1 MNFAA
6 WAGKRSKWSPEA
18 IVPSNTRPGGEPPRN
33 TDCSPRAAPIT
44 TGRERVL
51 SSRVACRRCPR
62 GLRRYGRSGPTSVA
76 QFFSVHPENPQPR
89 LIRQAVDIIRGGGV
103 IAYPTDSCYALGC
116 HIGDKAAMER
126 IRRIRDVDER
136 HHFTLVCRNLSEV
149 GQFAK
154 VDNIQYR
161 LIRAN
166 TPGSYT
172 FILRATRD
180 VPRRLLHPR
189 HTIGVRIPDHTV
201 AMALLDELGE
211 PLLSSTLILPAHGV
225 ALNDAQEI
233 RRFLEHQVD
242 LVIDSGPCDGE
253 VTTVIDLAT
262 DAPRLVREGRGDIRP
277 FGFVKEAL
285 H

>member
-1 MNFAA
+1 M
-6 WAGKRSKWSPEA
+6 
-18 IVPSNTRPGGEPPRN
+18 
-33 TDCSPRAAPIT
+33 
-44 TGRERVL
+44 
-51 SSRVACRRCPR
+51 
-62 GLRRYGRSGPTSVA
+62 A
-76 QFFSVHPENPQPR
+76 QFFAVHPDNPQPR
-89 LIRQAVDIIRGGGV
+89 LIRAAVEIVRAGGV

-126 IRRIRDVDER
+126 IRRIRNVDER
-136 HHFTLVCRNLSEV
+136 HHLTLVCRDLAEI

-161 LIRAN
+161 LIKAN

-189 HTIGVRIPDHTV
+189 HTIGVRIPHHTV
-201 AMALLDELGE
+201 AQALLAALGE
-211 PLLSSTLILPAHGV
+211 PLLSSTLILPDHGQ
-225 ALNDAQEI
+225 ALNDAEEI
-233 RRFLEHQVD
+233 RRHLEHKVD
-242 LVIDSGPCDGE
+242 LILDAGPCGLA
-253 VTTVIDLAT
+253 VTTVIDLSG
-262 DAPRLVREGRGDIRP
+262 DAPVLLREGKGDIRP

>member
-1 MNFAA
+1 M
-6 WAGKRSKWSPEA
+6 
-18 IVPSNTRPGGEPPRN
+18 
-33 TDCSPRAAPIT
+33 
-44 TGRERVL
+44 
-51 SSRVACRRCPR
+51 
-62 GLRRYGRSGPTSVA
+62 A
-76 QFFSVHPENPQPR
+76 QYFSVHPEDPQPR
-89 LIRQAVDIIRGGGV
+89 LIRQAVEIVRDGGV

-126 IRRIRDVDER
+126 LRRIRDVDER

-154 VDNIQYR
+154 VDNLQYR

-180 VPRRLLHPR
+180 LPRRLLTPR
-189 HTIGVRIPDHTV
+189 HTIGVRIPDHPV
-201 AMALLDELGE
+201 AMALLEALGE
-211 PLLSSTLILPAHGV
+211 PMLSTTLILPAHGQP
-225 ALNDAQEI
+225 LNDAQAI
-233 RRFLEHQVD
+233 RHALEHQLE
-242 LVIDSGPCDGE
+242 LVIDAGPCEGE
-253 VTTVIDLAT
+253 VTTVVDLST

>member
-1 MNFAA
+1 M
-6 WAGKRSKWSPEA
+6 
-18 IVPSNTRPGGEPPRN
+18 
-33 TDCSPRAAPIT
+33 
-44 TGRERVL
+44 
-51 SSRVACRRCPR
+51 
-62 GLRRYGRSGPTSVA
+62 A

-89 LIRQAVDIIRGGGV
+89 LVRAAVELIRAGGV

-126 IRRIRDVDER
+126 IRRIRRVDER
-136 HHFTLVCRNLSEV
+136 HHLTLVCRDLSEV

-161 LIRAN
+161 LIKAN

-189 HTIGVRIPDHTV
+189 HTIGVRIIDHPV
-201 AMALLDELGE
+201 AAAILDELRE
-211 PLLSSTLILPAHGV
+211 PLLSSTLILPDHGV

-233 RRFLEHQVD
+233 RRHLEHQLD
-242 LVIDSGPCDGE
+242 CIIDSGPCGLN
-253 VTTVIDLAT
+253 VTTVIDLSG
-262 DAPRLVREGRGDIRP
+262 DAPQLLREGKGDIRP